1 MFQLGRKISLV
12 GRDERFV
19 MNCDWAVVTNSVFS
33 LVDFHKSLVSR
44 CAWHKENR
52 GQISNKL
59 KTNFK
64 HLRILSRN

>member
-33 LVDFHKSLVSR
+33 LVDFHKSLSPGV
-44 CAWHKENR
+44 R
-52 GQISNKL
+52 GTRKTEVRFQTNLKLISN
-59 KTNFK
+59 
-64 HLRILSRN
+64 I